1 MKMLGPLLRTEKNVH
16 LWTTATNHMNMIF
29 DQKNLHIDRS
39 FFGSYGTHAMKIL
52 RPWVFVCVRDAGL
65 RGNQITVELEKL
77 YFYRQK
83 LLRSPFLF
91 FFLSTD
97 NLICGSHTLATQA
110 VRTAKMCS
118 LTLTFM
124 LEPWLRLNAL
134 QSILYNHNFLLLV
147 AMIPLCGF
155 MIIECWN
162 HIVYLIRR
170 NHATAVQMMLNFLP
184 DVCSILLRAI
194 CLRS

>member
-1 MKMLGPLLRTEKNVH
+1 MEG
-16 LWTTATNHMNMIF
+16 IF
-29 DQKNLHIDRS
+29 LQIHVSIDRS
-39 FFGSYGTHAMKIL
+39 LGPTGRMPWNIL
-52 RPWVFVCVRDAGL
+52 RLRVFLCVRDAGL
-65 RGNQITVELEKL
+65 RGNRITAVLESYIFTVRNYL
-77 YFYRQK
+77 DHLFC
-83 LLRSPFLF
+83 SF

-97 NLICGSHTLATQA
+97 NLICGNHTLATQA

-134 QSILYNHNFLLLV
+134 RSILYNHNFLLLV
-147 AMIPLCGF
+147 AMIRLCGF
-155 MIIECWN
+155 MITECWN

-170 NHATAVQMMLNFLP
+170 NHATAVQMKLNFLP